1 VAVLCYITD
10 SGAFAGD
17 EPERR
22 RKLLGKV
29 AEAAR
34 CGVDYIQL
42 REKDLSGRDLEFL
55 AREVVATVREHS
67 QPEIDCDKKRT
78 VVLINARTDVA
89 LIAGVDGVHL
99 RSDDVSPKEVRAIWK
114 SARSARNAISPH
126 FPLISAACHSPAQV
140 AQAAADG
147 ADLAIFAPVFEKKD
161 SPATTPAGL
170 LALREAC
177 RAKIPVLALGG
188 VTFENAQAC
197 LDAGA
202 AGIAAIRLFQENEI
216 AEVVRLLH

>member
-1 VAVLCYITD
+1 MPLLCYITD
-10 SGAFAGD
+10 RRAFAGD

-42 REKDLSGRDLEFL
+42 REKDLSGGDLESL
-55 AREVVATVREHS
+55 AREVVAKVREHS
-67 QPEIDCDKKRT
+67 QPKIEHDAKRT

-89 LIAGVDGVHL
+89 LIAGADGVHL
-99 RSDDVSPKEVRAIWK
+99 RSDDVSPKEVQALWK
-114 SARSARNAISPH
+114 SARGAWNEISPVV
-126 FPLISAACHSPAQV
+126 PIISVACHSPAQV
-140 AQAAADG
+140 VQATADG
-147 ADLAIFAPVFEKKD
+147 ADLALFAPVFEKKD
-161 SPATTPAGL
+161 SPATAPAGL

-177 RAKIPVLALGG
+177 HAKIRVLALGG
-188 VTFENAQAC
+188 VNFNNAQAC

-202 AGIAAIRLFQENEI
+202 AGIAAIRLFQQHEV
-216 AEVVRLLH
+216 AEVMRKLR